1 MNLEKQLTTLFAR
14 NWWVLL
20 LRGLVAIAFGLLAW
34 TQPGIALASLVLLF
48 GAFTLADGI
57 LSVWAAIAGRH
68 EHEHW
73 ILLLLGG
80 LLSIAIGNLV
90 FFSPA
95 LSALALLFVIAA
107 WAIARG
113 VLEIV
118 TAIRIRKE
126 IEGEWMLI
134 LSGMASVIFGFI
146 LMTQPEAGAIGLL
159 WLIAF
164 YSLLVGIAMVVLSF
178 RLRDIGK
185 KIPPAA

>member
-1 MNLEKQLTTLFAR
+1 
-14 NWWVLL
+14 
-20 LRGLVAIAFGLLAW
+20 
-34 TQPGIALASLVLLF
+34 
-48 GAFTLADGI
+48 
-57 LSVWAAIAGRH
+57 
-68 EHEHW
+68 
-73 ILLLLGG
+73 
-80 LLSIAIGNLV
+80 
-90 FFSPA
+90 

-107 WAIARG
+107 WAIAKG

-134 LSGMASVIFGFI
+134 LSGVASVVFGFI

-164 YSLLVGIAMVVLSF
+164 YSLLVGISMVVLSF
-178 RLRDIGK
+178 RLRNIGQ